1 MPPIPLSPSPDLT
14 ERVYGA
20 IQQAICTGELQ
31 AGVRLTQEELA
42 AQLAVSRQPVLQA
55 LRLLKR
61 DGFVV
66 DAPAKGSGREGAP
79 RGTRGV
85 MVRSL
90 NATDIRQIY
99 QVRSALDGLAARSA
113 ALARARLPATLV
125 VRGRRAAGGDD
136 IAALIEADSAFHEAI
151 YLASGNPYIAEAAQR
166 HWHPIR
172 RAMGAVLKHL
182 GAREGVWDEHEAILE
197 AIAEGDADRAE
208 RLARGH
214 GEHAGDV
221 LARHIEAQAAA
232 EAGPAPQPSV
242 ESLREFTVTKES
254 T

>member
-14 ERVYGA
+14 ERVYSA
-20 IQQAICTGELQ
+20 IQQAICTGELP
-31 AGVRLTQEELA
+31 AGARLTQEELA

-66 DAPAKGSGREGAP
+66 DAPAKGSARDGAP

-85 MVRSL
+85 MVSAL

-99 QVRSALDGLAARSA
+99 QVRSALDALAARAA
-113 ALARARLPATLV
+113 ALTRARLPVTLV
-125 VRGRRAAGGDD
+125 TRGRRAAGGDD
-136 IAALIEADSAFHEAI
+136 IAAMIEADSAFHEAI
-151 YLASGNPYIAEAAQR
+151 YGASGNSYIAEAAQR

-197 AIAEGDADRAE
+197 AIAQGDAERAE

-214 GEHAGDV
+214 GEHAGEV
-221 LARHIEAQAAA
+221 LARHIEAQAVA
-232 EAGPAPQPSV
+232 EVRPARQRTS
-242 ESLREFTVTKES
+242 ESIVTKES
-254 T
+254 A